1 MLVSSFRVEFED
13 FRRKGYDAVKIRNFI
28 YESFVLVC
36 YFKSIQMRNRYRKHI
51 FRSASEWEAICQ
63 LQYFIIIKHDNY
75 FVKD

>member
-36 YFKSIQMRNRYRKHI
+36 YFKSIQM
-51 FRSASEWEAICQ
+51 WEGGSGWGRHVNSRT
-63 LQYFIIIKHDNY
+63 FHFN
-75 FVKD
+75 V